1 MAVNKT
7 FSLSYPVED
16 DNISSTLKVNLT
28 TKEQLKSKLFL
39 LLTTDEGTRY
49 YRRDYGTRLKYMLF
63 EQNDNISFDT
73 IKQEIK
79 VKSEKFIP
87 ELTILS
93 ITNEQVESRLII
105 NIIFQYKSTKEI
117 DELSLSFSGSI

>member
-7 FSLSYPVED
+7 FSLSYPIED

-63 EQNDNISFDT
+63 EQNDNIEFDT

-79 VKSEKFIP
+79 IKTERFIP
-87 ELTILS
+87 EINIVS
-93 ITNEQVESRLII
+93 VSNQQVESRLII
-105 NIIFQYKSTKEI
+105 NIIFQYKSTKEL
-117 DELSLSFSGSI
+117 DDLSLSFSSNI

>member
-117 DELSLSFSGSI
+117 DELSLSFSGNI